1 MLQARKSI
9 VLSDRLA
16 LVKTR
21 HHIIWLMQWGKVYL
35 RKGASLA
42 QQGDNEES
50 GNSQY
55 RLFLEEDKFNYIRR
69 GTKSLTIGIQ
79 IR

>member
-1 MLQARKSI
+1 MGKS
-9 VLSDRLA
+9 LFEEGSKL
-16 LVKTR
+16 
-21 HHIIWLMQWGKVYL
+21 
-35 RKGASLA
+35 
-42 QQGDNEES
+42 QGDNEES